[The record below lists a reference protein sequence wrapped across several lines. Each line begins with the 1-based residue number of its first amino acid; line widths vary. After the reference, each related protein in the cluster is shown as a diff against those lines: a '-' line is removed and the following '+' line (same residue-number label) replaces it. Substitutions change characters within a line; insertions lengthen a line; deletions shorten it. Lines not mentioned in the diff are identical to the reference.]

1 MLIKVLMT
9 LHCRKAKY
17 SSRKTKYSDRKARSS
32 SRKARCSTG
41 KARYSNCNLAFYLE
55 IAKA

>member
-17 SSRKTKYSDRKARSS
+17 SGRKAR
-32 SRKARCSTG
+32 
-41 KARYSNCNLAFYLE
+41 YPNCNLAFYLE